1 VYEFPY
7 GGKSALSSAKQQN
20 YTIVSSAEELRAV
33 QKTPVLGLFAENRM
47 KFAIDRHDSDVEPSL
62 KEMTEKAIDLLKG
75 SDKGFFLFV
84 EGSLIDIAGH
94 NNDAATQVS
103 WMCLFM
109 FALIFILKRFGSR
122 KNTTTRFVR

>member
-1 VYEFPY
+1 LHLGGGAEVYEFPY
-7 GGKSALSSAKQQN
+7 GGKSALKSAKEQN

-103 WMCLFM
+103 WM
-109 FALIFILKRFGSR
+109 
-122 KNTTTRFVR
+122 